1 MSEATPVLL
10 LPAALVDP
18 AWIGADRIAEL
29 AASPCWTALA
39 RRTTVRTQ
47 AGSDGPPP
55 HDPGHERWLHARLAL
70 PEGTSLAAA
79 AAIADGVAGAA
90 WRIDPVHLHVGRD
103 HLVLTDPASLS
114 PTREDAVALA
124 AAIAPLLADEGLA
137 LEVGTPRRW
146 YLRETDPARPLA
158 LRTRPL
164 SGATGRNID
173 AWLPQGD
180 DARRWRRIVNE
191 IQMTWHALNEVLQA
205 THEPAVNS
213 VWIEGRCPVAAP
225 GVELAAAVRVA
236 AHGPGAGP
244 LETALSDGTRLR
256 IDDRLHE
263 AQLAGDPAGWL
274 AAWRRLEADTL
285 AGIVR
290 ADGAWRDGARIV
302 LAGDAGWREIEVAPR
317 AGWRFWR
324 RTDGVG
330 LLAEPSAT
338 R

>member
-29 AASPCWTALA
+29 ATSPCWTALA
-39 RRTTVRTQ
+39 RRATVREQ
-47 AGSDGPPP
+47 AGPDGPRP

-70 PEGTSLAAA
+70 PEGSSLAAA
-79 AAIADGVAGAA
+79 AALADGVAGAA

-114 PTREDAVALA
+114 LSREDADALA
-124 AAIAPLLADEGLA
+124 TAIAPLLSDEGLA
-137 LEVGTPRRW
+137 LEIGAPKRW
-146 YLRETDPARPLA
+146 YLRETDPARRLA
-158 LRTRPL
+158 LHTRPL

-173 AWLPQGD
+173 AWQPQGD

-191 IQMTWHALNEVLQA
+191 IQMTWHALNEAREA
-205 THEPAVNS
+205 THAPAVNS
-213 VWIEGRCPVAAP
+213 VWIEGRCPIPAP
-225 GVELAAAVRVA
+225 GVELDAAARLA
-236 AHGPGAGP
+236 AREPGAGP
-244 LETALSDGTRLR
+244 VETVLADDTRLR
-256 IDDRLHE
+256 LDDRLHE

-274 AAWRRLEADTL
+274 ATWRRLQADTL
-285 AGIVR
+285 ASIVR
-290 ADGAWRDGARIV
+290 ADGAWRDGARVV

-324 RTDGVG
+324 RADGAA
-330 LLAEPSAT
+330 LLAEPGVT